1 MSKFIVKY
9 SENQNTFDSHFTE
22 KDIGFRTKNSDYF
35 KKIVSFINTSIDQ
48 INFRIGTDGI
58 YIISMDGSHIAL
70 LECFIPKEFFSTY
83 NVDKEI
89 LIGIN
94 LNILMK
100 ILNHVKSND
109 ELIFKIDY
117 NKDIVNLLFINEKY
131 TKYYKLKL
139 LEIDQDNLEIVDLE
153 NMIEL
158 TIDSK
163 YFNDIIKDFND
174 IGEDI
179 KINIDREKETINF
192 NCKGD
197 MIDFSMN
204 LNNDSLEYRNLE
216 NIDLD
221 FNIKYIQTFTKGNL
235 SKNINIKLT
244 NDFPLKMSYSIL
256 NNGYINYYLAPKI
269 TDDE

>member
-83 NVDKEI
+83 NVDKELI
-89 LIGIN
+89 IGIN

-139 LEIDQDNLEIVDLE
+139 LEIEQDNLEIVDLE
-153 NMIEL
+153 
-158 TIDSK
+158 K
-163 YFNDIIKDFND
+163 VNDKLVGWSEPD
-174 IGEDI
+174 IGMPNPLLTQKQRLQIRQNTASHEQELKAI
-179 KINIDREKETINF
+179 AE
-192 NCKGD
+192 
-197 MIDFSMN
+197 
-204 LNNDSLEYRNLE
+204 LESQ
-216 NIDLD
+216 I
-221 FNIKYIQTFTKGNL
+221 L
-235 SKNINIKLT
+235 SKT
-244 NDFPLKMSYSIL
+244 
-256 NNGYINYYLAPKI
+256 
-269 TDDE
+269 